1 MNDLIKDITPSE
13 LQHISTRIT
22 DGVGSIIEQSKR
34 TIAVYLN
41 SEVSMTYWKI
51 GKYIAGELDAI
62 GEDKY
67 GAKIVSTVSR
77 LLTERFGT
85 GYQRANIFRMLR
97 VAREF
102 PDEEIVSTLS
112 RQLTWSHFVELS
124 VISDPTKRLF
134 YQQMSILY
142 HWSVRQLRDQE
153 DKMVYER
160 SLIAAKP
167 EDEQVK
173 VLTTVAD
180 GDITPDVI
188 LKSSYVVDF
197 LGLKR
202 GFSEEELEDAV
213 VEQLEKFIM
222 ELGQDF
228 AFLERQKKI
237 PVDSIDYK
245 LDLLFYHRR
254 LHRLLAI
261 DLKLGKFKPEYK
273 GQMELY
279 LKYLKKYEMQPG
291 EEDPIGLL
299 LCSEGNTEHIELLM
313 LDEQNIKVAQYL
325 TVLPEKQWFID
336 TVLPEKQWFID
347 KMNRSI
353 AIARELQDRKEAE

>member
-1 MNDLIKDITPSE
+1 MEEMIKQISPAE
-13 LQHISTRIT
+13 LEQIGSRIT
-22 DGVGSIIEQSKR
+22 EGVGHIIEQSKH

-41 SEVSMTYWKI
+41 SEVSMTYWRI
-51 GKYIAGELDAI
+51 GKYIAGELDAM
-62 GEDKY
+62 GDERY
-67 GAKIVSTVSR
+67 GSKIVATVSR
-77 LLTERFGT
+77 QLTAQFGK
-85 GYQRANIFRMLR
+85 GYTRDAIFRMVK
-97 VAREF
+97 VARAY
-102 PDEEIVSTLS
+102 PDEEIVGTLS
-112 RQLTWSHFVELS
+112 RQLTWSHFIELAEIHES
-124 VISDPTKRLF
+124 SKRLF
-134 YQQMSILY
+134 YQQMSVLN

-153 DKMVYER
+153 DKMAYER

-167 EDEQVK
+167 DDEQVK
-173 VLTTVAD
+173 
-180 GDITPDVI
+180 
-188 LKSSYVVDF
+188 F
-197 LGLKR
+197 LGLKK
-202 GFSEEELEDAV
+202 GFSENELEDAV

-237 PVDSIDYK
+237 SIDSIDYK

-254 LHRLLAI
+254 LHRLFAI

-291 EEDPIGLL
+291 EEEPLGLL

-336 TVLPEKQWFID
+336 KL
-347 KMNRSI
+347 NRSI
-353 AIARELQDRKEAE
+353 LIVRELQDEKGE

>member
-13 LQHISTRIT
+13 LQQISTRIT

-85 GYQRANIFRMLR
+85 GYQRANIFRMLK

-291 EEDPIGLL
+291 EEEPIGLL

-336 TVLPEKQWFID
+336 

-353 AIARELQDRKEAE
+353 AIARELQDRKETE

>member
-67 GAKIVSTVSR
+67 GAK
-77 LLTERFGT
+77 
-85 GYQRANIFRMLR
+85 
-97 VAREF
+97 
-102 PDEEIVSTLS
+102 IVSTLS

-197 LGLKR
+197 LGLKQE
-202 GFSEEELEDAV
+202 FSEEELEDAV

-291 EEDPIGLL
+291 EEEPIGLL

-325 TVLPEKQWFID
+325 TI
-336 TVLPEKQWFID
+336 LPEKQWFID

-353 AIARELQDRKEAE
+353 AIARELQDRKDTE

>member
-67 GAKIVSTVSR
+67 GAKIVSTV
-77 LLTERFGT
+77 
-85 GYQRANIFRMLR
+85 
-97 VAREF
+97 
-102 PDEEIVSTLS
+102 S

-202 GFSEEELEDAV
+202 EFSEEELEDAV
-213 VEQLEKFIM
+213 VEQLEKIIM

-325 TVLPEKQWFID
+325 TVLPEKQG
-336 TVLPEKQWFID
+336 FID

>member
-261 DLKLGKFKPEYK
+261 DLKLGKFRPEYK

-336 TVLPEKQWFID
+336 

>member
-67 GAKIVSTVSR
+67 GAKIVSTLSR
-77 LLTERFGT
+77 LLTEQFGK
-85 GYQRANIFRMLR
+85 GYTRAGIFRMVK
-97 VAREF
+97 VARAF
-102 PDEEIVSTLS
+102 PDAEIVATLS
-112 RQLTWSHFVELS
+112 HQLTWSHFIE
-124 VISDPTKRLF
+124 
-134 YQQMSILY
+134 
-142 HWSVRQLRDQE
+142 
-153 DKMVYER
+153 
-160 SLIAAKP
+160 
-167 EDEQVK
+167 
-173 VLTTVAD
+173 
-180 GDITPDVI
+180 
-188 LKSSYVVDF
+188 
-197 LGLKR
+197 
-202 GFSEEELEDAV
+202 
-213 VEQLEKFIM
+213 
-222 ELGQDF
+222 
-228 AFLERQKKI
+228 
-237 PVDSIDYK
+237 
-245 LDLLFYHRR
+245 
-254 LHRLLAI
+254 LAI

-336 TVLPEKQWFID
+336 
-347 KMNRSI
+347 KMNRSS

>member
-202 GFSEEELEDAV
+202 EFSEEELEDAV

-336 TVLPEKQWFID
+336 KL
-347 KMNRSI
+347 NRSI
-353 AIARELQDRKEAE
+353 LIAKEHKENSNR

>member
-1 MNDLIKDITPSE
+1 MNGLIKDITPSE
-13 LQHISTRIT
+13 LQQISTRIT
-22 DGVGSIIEQSKR
+22 DGVGNIIEQSKR

-62 GEDKY
+62 GEEKY
-67 GAKIVSTVSR
+67 GSKIVATLSHQLSVR
-77 LLTERFGT
+77 YGK
-85 GYQRANIFRMLR
+85 GYTRTAIIRMVK
-97 VAREF
+97 VAREY
-102 PDEEIVSTLS
+102 PDEQIAATLS
-112 RQLTWSHFVELS
+112 HQLTWSHFVELIA
-124 VISDPTKRLF
+124 ISDPTKRLF

-291 EEDPIGLL
+291 EEEPIGLL

-325 TVLPEKQWFID
+325 TI
-336 TVLPEKQWFID
+336 LPEKQWFID

>member
-1 MNDLIKDITPSE
+1 MSELTKDISPSE
-13 LQHISTRIT
+13 LQQIGARIT
-22 DGVGSIIEQSKR
+22 DSVGQIIEQSRR

-41 SEVSMTYWKI
+41 SEVSMTYWRI

-62 GEDKY
+62 GEEKY
-67 GAKIVSTVSR
+67 GSKIVATLSHQ
-77 LLTERFGT
+77 LTERFGK
-85 GYQRANIFRMLR
+85 GYTRTAIIRMVK
-97 VAREF
+97 VAREY
-102 PDEEIVSTLS
+102 PDEEIAATLS
-112 RQLTWSHFVELS
+112 HQLTWSNYVEL
-124 VISDPTKRLF
+124 VTISLPSKRLF
-134 YQQMSILY
+134 YQQMSIVNG
-142 HWSVRQLRDQE
+142 WSVRQLRDQE
-153 DKMVYER
+153 DAMAYER
-160 SLIAAKP
+160 TLIAAKP
-167 EDEQVK
+167 EDEQIK
-173 VLTTVAD
+173 VLSTVTKD
-180 GDITPDVI
+180 DISPDII

-197 LGLKR
+197 LGLDR

-222 ELGQDF
+222 ELGRDF

-237 PVDSIDYK
+237 SIDSVDYK

-254 LHRLLAI
+254 LRRLFAI

-279 LKYLKKYEMQPG
+279 LKYLKKYEMRPD

-299 LCSEGNTEHIELLM
+299 LCSEGNTEHIDLLM

-336 TVLPEKQWFID
+336 
-347 KMNRSI
+347 KMNRAI
-353 AIARELQDRKEAE
+353 LIARELQIGRKE

>member
-13 LQHISTRIT
+13 LQQISTRIT
-22 DGVGSIIEQSKR
+22 DGVGNIIEQSKR

-62 GEDKY
+62 GEEKY
-67 GAKIVSTVSR
+67 GSKIVATLSHQLS
-77 LLTERFGT
+77 ERYGK
-85 GYQRANIFRMLR
+85 GYTRTAIIRMVK
-97 VAREF
+97 VAREY
-102 PDEEIVSTLS
+102 PDEQIAATLS
-112 RQLTWSHFVELS
+112 HQLTWSHFVELIA
-124 VISDPTKRLF
+124 ISDPTKRLF

-180 GDITPDVI
+180 GEITPDVI

-222 ELGQDF
+222 ELGRDF

-291 EEDPIGLL
+291 EEEPIGLL

-336 TVLPEKQWFID
+336 
-347 KMNRSI
+347 KMSRSI
-353 AIARELQDRKEAE
+353 AIARELQDRKETE

>member
-1 MNDLIKDITPSE
+1 MNGLIKDITPSE
-13 LQHISTRIT
+13 LQQISTRIT
-22 DGVGSIIEQSKR
+22 DGVGNIIEQSKR

-67 GAKIVSTVSR
+67 GSMIVATVSR
-77 LLTERFGT
+77 QLTEQFGK
-85 GYQRANIFRMLR
+85 GYTRAGIFRMVK
-97 VAREF
+97 VARVF
-102 PDEEIVSTLS
+102 PEAEIVTTLS
-112 RQLTWSHFVELS
+112 RQLTWSHFIELAE
-124 VISDPTKRLF
+124 VSDPTKRLF

-180 GDITPDVI
+180 GEITPDII

-202 GFSEEELEDAV
+202 GFSEEDLEDAV

-291 EEDPIGLL
+291 EEEPVGLL

-325 TVLPEKQWFID
+325 TVLPK
-336 TVLPEKQWFID
+336 KQWFID

-353 AIARELQDRKEAE
+353 AIAKELQNRKETK

>member
-67 GAKIVSTVSR
+67 GAKIVSTV
-77 LLTERFGT
+77 
-85 GYQRANIFRMLR
+85 
-97 VAREF
+97 
-102 PDEEIVSTLS
+102 S

-222 ELGQDF
+222 ELGRDF

-336 TVLPEKQWFID
+336 

>member
-13 LQHISTRIT
+13 LQQISTRIT
-22 DGVGSIIEQSKR
+22 DGVGNIIEQSKR

-62 GEDKY
+62 GEEKY
-67 GAKIVSTVSR
+67 GSKIVATLSHQLSVR
-77 LLTERFGT
+77 YGK
-85 GYQRANIFRMLR
+85 GYTRTAIIRMVK
-97 VAREF
+97 VAREY
-102 PDEEIVSTLS
+102 PDEQIAATLS
-112 RQLTWSHFVELS
+112 HQLTWSHFVELIA
-124 VISDPTKRLF
+124 ISDPTKRLF

-202 GFSEEELEDAV
+202 EFSEEELEDAV

-291 EEDPIGLL
+291 EEEPIGLL

-336 TVLPEKQWFID
+336 

>member
-202 GFSEEELEDAV
+202 EFSEEELEDAV

-336 TVLPEKQWFID
+336 

>member
-1 MNDLIKDITPSE
+1 
-13 LQHISTRIT
+13 
-22 DGVGSIIEQSKR
+22 
-34 TIAVYLN
+34 
-41 SEVSMTYWKI
+41 MTYWRI

-62 GEDKY
+62 GDEKY
-67 GAKIVSTVSR
+67 GSKIVSTVSR
-77 LLTERFGT
+77 LLTERFGR
-85 GYQRANIFRMLR
+85 GYQRANIFRMLK

-102 PDEEIVSTLS
+102 PNEEIAATLS
-112 RQLTWSHFVELS
+112 HQLTWSHFVEL
-124 VISDPTKRLF
+124 VTIPQPAKRLF
-134 YQQMSILY
+134 YQQMSIVNG
-142 HWSVRQLRDQE
+142 WSVRQLRDQE
-153 DKMVYER
+153 DKMAYER

-173 VLTTVAD
+173 ILTTVTK

-197 LGLKR
+197 LGLGR
-202 GFSEEELEDAV
+202 GFSEEDLEDAV
-213 VEQLEKFIM
+213 VEQLERFIM

-237 PVDSIDYK
+237 SIDSVDYK

-254 LHRLLAI
+254 LHRLFAI

-279 LKYLKKYEMQPG
+279 LKYLKKHEMQPG
-291 EEDPIGLL
+291 EEGPLGLL

-336 TVLPEKQWFID
+336 KL
-347 KMNRSI
+347 NRSI
-353 AIARELQDRKEAE
+353 LIARELQEDKGE

>member
-1 MNDLIKDITPSE
+1 M
-13 LQHISTRIT
+13 
-22 DGVGSIIEQSKR
+22 
-34 TIAVYLN
+34 
-41 SEVSMTYWKI
+41 
-51 GKYIAGELDAI
+51 
-62 GEDKY
+62 
-67 GAKIVSTVSR
+67 
-77 LLTERFGT
+77 
-85 GYQRANIFRMLR
+85 
-97 VAREF
+97 
-102 PDEEIVSTLS
+102 
-112 RQLTWSHFVELS
+112 
-124 VISDPTKRLF
+124 
-134 YQQMSILY
+134 
-142 HWSVRQLRDQE
+142 
-153 DKMVYER
+153 
-160 SLIAAKP
+160 
-167 EDEQVK
+167 
-173 VLTTVAD
+173 
-180 GDITPDVI
+180 
-188 LKSSYVVDF
+188 VDF

-291 EEDPIGLL
+291 EEEPIGLL

-325 TVLPEKQWFID
+325 TI
-336 TVLPEKQWFID
+336 LPEKQWFID

-353 AIARELQDRKEAE
+353 AIARELHDRKDTE

>member
-97 VAREF
+97 MAREF

-202 GFSEEELEDAV
+202 DFSEEELEDAV

-336 TVLPEKQWFID
+336 